1 MAELSKI
8 LKEMLKAMQ
17 HYFSRGIVHRDI
29 KPDNVMLGDDGMVRI
44 CDFGVSFKCEN
55 NSHLTKQV
63 GSMMYM
69 APEIFEEHYD

>member
-44 CDFGVSFKCEN
+44 CDFGVSFKCKN